1 MASHLGNSWDK
12 LLRGQFDSEY
22 FDKLR
27 EFLRAEYAAHTV
39 YPPKKDIL
47 AAFAHT
53 PYENVKVVIIGQDPY
68 IGERQANGMCFS
80 VGEGVKC
87 PPSLVNIYKAL
98 EFDLGIPPTASGD
111 LSGWAEQGV
120 LLLNAVLTVRAGMS
134 GSHAGRGWERFTD
147 FVISLLNKSERPV
160 VFMLW
165 GGYAK
170 KKGALITDPKHLILT
185 SVHPS
190 PLSFYQGFLQCRH
203 FSQANDFLI
212 KNGREPIRWELR
224 SAKEL
229 RAGKR

>member
-1 MASHLGNSWDK
+1 MASHLGNSWDE
-12 LLRGQFDSEY
+12 LLRGEFDSEY
-22 FDKLR
+22 FDRLR

-39 YPPKKDIL
+39 YPPKRDIL

-53 PYENVKVVIIGQDPY
+53 PYENVKVVVIGQDPY

-98 EFDLGIPPTASGD
+98 EYDLGIPPTSCGD

-120 LLLNAVLTVRAGMS
+120 LLLNAVLTVRAGAS
-134 GSHAGRGWERFTD
+134 GSHAGKGWERFTD
-147 FVISLLNKSERPV
+147 FVISLLNKSEKPI

-190 PLSFYQGFLQCRH
+190 PLSFYQGFLECRH
-203 FSQANDFLI
+203 FSKANEFLAA
-212 KNGREPIRWELR
+212 NGRTPIRWELR
-224 SAKEL
+224 SLKEYLAK
-229 RAGKR
+229 K

>member
-1 MASHLGNSWDK
+1 MASHLGNSWDE
-12 LLRGQFDSEY
+12 LLRGEFDSEY
-22 FDKLR
+22 FDRLR

-39 YPPKKDIL
+39 YPPKRDIL

-53 PYENVKVVIIGQDPY
+53 PYENVKVVVIGQDPY

-98 EFDLGIPPTASGD
+98 EYDLGIPPTSCGD

-120 LLLNAVLTVRAGMS
+120 LLLNAVLTVRAGAS
-134 GSHAGRGWERFTD
+134 GSHAGKGWERFTD
-147 FVISLLNKSERPV
+147 FVISLLNKSEKPI

-170 KKGALITDPKHLILT
+170 KRARSSRIPNILSSLPCTLRRSLFIKAFWNAAIFPKPT
-185 SVHPS
+185 S
-190 PLSFYQGFLQCRH
+190 
-203 FSQANDFLI
+203 FSRQT
-212 KNGREPIRWELR
+212 
-224 SAKEL
+224 
-229 RAGKR
+229 AGLPFAGS